1 MELSNTVNVLGN
13 YNSIPTSLESEAV
26 VVSMIDGLTVT
37 KEADKMVCASGVLTY
52 TITINNTATE
62 SYTSPIITDVLNPSL
77 VTFVSGSVMLNNE
90 KLEESNYTYEASS
103 GTLTINLPDIT
114 SSSKSEITFQVTKK
128 S

>member
-26 VVSMIDGLTVT
+26 VVSMNDGLTVT

>member
-37 KEADKMVCASGVLTY
+37 KEADKMVWASGVLTY

-62 SYTSPIITDVLNPSL
+62 SYTSPVITDVLNPSL

>member
-37 KEADKMVCASGVLTY
+37 KEADKMVWASGVLTY
-52 TITINNTATE
+52 TITINNAATE
-62 SYTSPIITDVLNPSL
+62 NYTSPVITDVLNPSL